1 MQIKTRS
8 YYLIPI
14 SMATVKKPRKLY
26 WRGCRE
32 IESIVNC
39 WWEWKSV
46 ASLKTYAVAQKIKHR
61 MTMWS
66 SNFISGHVSQRI
78 ESRNLK
84 RDLYTQFHK
93 SMIHINQKLEA
104 THVSMDRGM
113 DKQNVVY
120 MYSRVLFS
128 LNTEG
133 DCICYNIDEPEAL
146 C

>member
-8 YYLIPI
+8 YHLTPI
-14 SMATVKKPRKLY
+14 SMATIKKTRKWY

-32 IESIVNC
+32 IGTIVHC

-84 RDLYTQFHK
+84 RYLYTQFHK
-93 SMIHINQKLEA
+93 SMIHINQKLAA
-104 THVSMDRGM
+104 TPVCMDRGM

-120 MYSRVLFS
+120 MYSGVLFS

-133 DCICYNIDEPEAL
+133 GCIQYNIDEPEAI